1 MKIAHVMRR
10 LSFNDW
16 GGTEQVV
23 WNLAKAQMRAG
34 HEVRIFATTALW
46 KGLATKNA
54 EDTKD
59 SLSLSQSRGGHP
71 GVANSP
77 SKIEGVAGGRGS
89 MTTGRDHTPP
99 PCGHLPCLRGGVGDM
114 SSHRLCGIANF
125 LGSLCLK
132 CKPYTE
138 TIDGIEILR
147 FKPIYPWWPM
157 PKSLVDELDRKGGN
171 PFVPGLGKALR
182 DWKPD
187 VIHCH
192 AMARIA
198 ELCLRTAK
206 ILNKQRVMRNG
217 QDARCPS
224 GSALNS
230 QLSTPNSQLST
241 RCVIS
246 LHGGGANV
254 PTAEAKSLK
263 APTRGRLPWGKLI
276 DYAMGWTRRI
286 PEDFDG
292 IVCVGED
299 EAERYRVKHPHV
311 LFLPNGVDT
320 AIFEGGRVEKWK
332 SGKVEERK
340 GGKVV
345 LCVARIDRQKN
356 QMMLVE
362 WLGRHPE
369 ATVRLVGPVTQ
380 PDYRDELVARAAAL
394 GVADRLVL
402 VGSLKPGSP
411 ELVSEYRQ
419 ADVFVLPS
427 RHEPFGIVVL
437 EAWAAGLPVVASDV
451 GGLGRLCAAH
461 LGAAL
466 TFAPDDAA
474 GLEAALG
481 KVHADAELRRNLSQ
495 AGARAAASFDW
506 RNLAARLLGFYGE
519 LC

>member
-1 MKIAHVMRR
+1 MRIAHVIRR
-10 LSFNDW
+10 LSFDDW

-23 WNLAKAQMRAG
+23 WNLAQAQLKAG

-46 KGLATKNA
+46 KGTGNR
-54 EDTKD
+54 EQGTGNGE
-59 SLSLSQSRGGHP
+59 RGTGN
-71 GVANSP
+71 GVVEMC
-77 SKIEGVAGGRGS
+77 EG
-89 MTTGRDHTPP
+89 
-99 PCGHLPCLRGGVGDM
+99 L
-114 SSHRLCGIANF
+114 
-125 LGSLCLK
+125 
-132 CKPYTE
+132 
-138 TIDGIEILR
+138 EILR
-147 FKPIYPWWPM
+147 FRPIYPWWPM

-206 ILNKQRVMRNG
+206 ILNKQR
-217 QDARCPS
+217 A
-224 GSALNS
+224 
-230 QLSTPNSQLST
+230 STHNSQLST

-246 LHGGGANV
+246 LHGGAANV

-263 APTRGRLPWGKLI
+263 APTRGRLPWGKMI
-276 DYAMGWTRRI
+276 DYVMGWTRRV

-299 EAERYRVKHPHV
+299 EAERYRAKHPHV

-320 AIFEGGRVEKWK
+320 RIFTESSVGNGRDVRCP
-332 SGKVEERK
+332 SGVRATDEDVRCPSERSRETRDPTSSTTNYQLPTTNSK
-340 GGKVV
+340 PPTL

-380 PDYRDELVARAAAL
+380 PDYRDELVARAAVL

-411 ELVSEYRQ
+411 ELLSEYRQ

-437 EAWAAGLPVVASDV
+437 EAWAAGLPVVASNV

-461 LGAAL
+461 PAAAL
-466 TFAPDDAA
+466 TFAPDDSA
-474 GLEAALG
+474 GLETALDR
-481 KVHADAELRRNLSQ
+481 VCSDAVQWRTLSD
-495 AGARAAASFDW
+495 AGRCAVSSYDW
-506 RNLAARLLGFYGE
+506 NNLAARLLGFYGE

>member
-10 LSFNDW
+10 LSFDDW

-23 WNLAKAQMRAG
+23 RNLALAQLKAG
-34 HEVRIFATTALW
+34 HEVRIFATNALCATPHEVVE
-46 KGLATKNA
+46 GL
-54 EDTKD
+54 
-59 SLSLSQSRGGHP
+59 
-71 GVANSP
+71 
-77 SKIEGVAGGRGS
+77 
-89 MTTGRDHTPP
+89 
-99 PCGHLPCLRGGVGDM
+99 
-114 SSHRLCGIANF
+114 
-125 LGSLCLK
+125 
-132 CKPYTE
+132 
-138 TIDGIEILR
+138 EIFR

-157 PKSLVDELDRKGGN
+157 PKRIVDELDRKGGN
-171 PFVPGLGKALR
+171 PFVPGLGRALR

-198 ELCLRTAK
+198 ELCLRVGKRETAAAK
-206 ILNKQRVMRNG
+206 AMAVESGNG
-217 QDARCPS
+217 ER
-224 GSALNS
+224 GI
-230 QLSTPNSQLST
+230 

-254 PTAEAKSLK
+254 PTVEAKSLK
-263 APTRGRLPWGKLI
+263 APTRGRLPWGKMI

-299 EAERYRVKHPHV
+299 EFEHYRAVHKHV
-311 LFLPNGVDT
+311 LRLPCGVDT
-320 AIFEGGRVEKWK
+320 AIFEGGKA
-332 SGKVEERK
+332 EERK
-340 GGKVV
+340 GGNLV

-394 GVADRLVL
+394 GVTDRLVF
-402 VGSLKPGSP
+402 VGSLKPGSA
-411 ELVSEYRQ
+411 ELVQEYRR

-427 RHEPFGIVVL
+427 RHEPFGTVVL
-437 EAWAAGLPVVASDV
+437 EAWATGLPVIASNV
-451 GGLGRLCAAH
+451 SGLGRLCAENSN
-461 LGAAL
+461 AAL
-466 TFAPDDAA
+466 TFEPNDSA
-474 GLEAALG
+474 GLEAALE
-481 KVHADAELRRNLSQ
+481 KVFRDAPLRASMSV
-495 AGARAAASFDW
+495 AARQAASFYNW
-506 RNLAARLLGFYGE
+506 SNLSSRLLGFYDE